1 MKPRNLLSGLFM
13 FAFMLYG
20 LWRFVMDYLG
30 KPIRIAADYIDSM
43 GAAFWLCLAA
53 AGMLTLAMWL
63 RSGRIR

>member
-1 MKPRNLLSGLFM
+1 M

-43 GAAFWLCLAA
+43 GAAFWLCLAV
-53 AGMLTLAMWL
+53 AGVLTLAMSV
-63 RSGRIR
+63 RSGRMR